1 MTNLTRILLGAAVV
15 VGGGVAVEGDWPVYG
30 GDVMGSRY
38 SRLAQIAPGNVSSMQ
53 VAWTYHTGEA
63 GTPVGTD
70 RAPQFEATPIV
81 VDGTMYIGTPAG
93 RVIALDPVT
102 GTERWRT
109 DATVDPKGHYGDP
122 NNRGVAM
129 WVDSTR
135 AVGAPCRRRIFLAA
149 LDAQLIALDA
159 ATGHRCDGFGDGGR
173 VDLTVGLRNPPEYKG
188 EYEETSPPTVVNGV
202 VVVGSAVA
210 DNNRQNAPSG
220 VVRGFDARTGA
231 LKWSWDPVPQDST
244 DPAWKTWVGP
254 HAHETGAANVWSV
267 MAADPARDLVFLPT
281 TSPSVDYYGGTR
293 LGSNLYANSVVALRA
308 STGKIVWH
316 FQTVHHDLWDY
327 DNASPPAL
335 VTIELHGK
343 KIDAVLQATKTGQ
356 LFVLDRETG
365 KPQFPV
371 EERPVPASDVPGETA
386 SPTQPF
392 TAGIAPLSPH
402 RFTLD
407 SAWGITPA
415 DREACRKEW
424 APLRNEGI
432 FTPPSLGG
440 TLQAPSNIG
449 GAHWGGVAY
458 DPARHIAVIP
468 VNRLAAEV
476 QLIPRAQH
484 DFSSDEGDWEYA
496 RMAGTPYVMRRRIS
510 LGPSGLPCTPPPFG
524 TLVAVDLSTGRHL
537 WEVPLGAVKANL
549 PPGSPLASLGSANL
563 GGAIVTASG
572 LVFIG
577 ASIDHRIHAYDSK
590 TGRELWSGELP
601 AGARAT
607 PMTYLG
613 ADGRQYVVIAAGGN
627 DVWGPGD
634 ALVAFA
640 LPRH

>member
-1 MTNLTRILLGAAVV
+1 MTNLTRGILAAVV
-15 VGGGVAVEGDWPVYG
+15 LVGAGVAGDGDWPVYG

-38 SRLAQIAPGNVSSMQ
+38 SRLTQVTPGNVATMQ

-63 GTPVGTD
+63 GKPVGTD

-102 GTERWRT
+102 GVERWRT
-109 DATVDPKGHYGDP
+109 ESTVDPKGHYGDP
-122 NNRGVAM
+122 VNRGVST
-129 WVDSTR
+129 WLDTTR
-135 AVGAPCRRRIFLAA
+135 AVGAPCRRRLFLAS
-149 LDAQLIALDA
+149 LDAVLYALDA
-159 ATGHRCDGFGDGGR
+159 ANGRPCEEFGKGGKA
-173 VDLTVGLRNPPEYKG
+173 DLVAGLRNPPEYKG

-202 VVVGSAVA
+202 VIVGSAVA
-210 DNNRQNAPSG
+210 DNNRQAAPSG

-231 LKWSWDPVPQDST
+231 LKWSWDPVPQDSG
-244 DPAWKTWVGP
+244 DPAWKTWEGP
-254 HAHETGAANVWSV
+254 RAHATGAANVWSI
-267 MAADPARDLVFLPT
+267 MSADPARDLVFLPT
-281 TSPSVDYYGGTR
+281 TSPSVDYYGGER

-308 STGKIVWH
+308 STGTVVWS

-335 VTIELHGK
+335 VTIERGGK
-343 KIDAVLQATKTGQ
+343 KIDAVLQATKTGM

-365 KPQFPV
+365 KPLFPV
-371 EERPVPASDVPGETA
+371 EERAVPASDVPGEHA

-392 TAGIAPLSPH
+392 TTGIESLTFE
-402 RFTLD
+402 RLTVD

-415 DREACRKEW
+415 DKAACQKAW

-440 TLQAPSNIG
+440 SLQIPSNIG
-449 GAHWGGVAY
+449 GAHWGGVAF
-458 DPARHIAVIP
+458 DPVRQIAVIP

-476 QLIPRAQH
+476 QLMPRAQH
-484 DFSSDEGDWEYA
+484 DYSSEEGDWEYA

-524 TLVAVDLSTGRHL
+524 SLVAIDLRTGHRL
-537 WEVPLGAVKANL
+537 WTVPLGALKPDL
-549 PPGSPLASLGSANL
+549 PPDNPLAGLGSANL
-563 GGAIVTASG
+563 GGSIVTAAG
-572 LVFIG
+572 IVFVG
-577 ASIDHRIHAYDSK
+577 ASIDHRIHAYDIR
-590 TGRELWSGELP
+590 TGRALWHGALP

-640 LPRH
+640 LPRR